1 MKKLFLLLMLAGFFA
16 TACSDNYIDEL
27 SNGNHT
33 CASNEIIYTT
43 KYGYPIELKVTG
55 GFGGYIMEHTY
66 EDGYGRI
73 IFDNDVVSIPYEAF
87 AGCVSL
93 TALLLPNSLSSIDS
107 YAFSGCENLVSITIP
122 DSVTSIGYSAFDD
135 CSSLTSITIGDSVTS
150 IGECAFWGCSSLT
163 SVTIPDSVTSIGD
176 RAFSDCTSLTSVTI
190 SNGVTSIG
198 GYAFLYCT
206 SLKEVYCKP
215 TTPPTGGFLMFSYW
229 VEVEYGYEPLVIGCK
244 IYVPTA
250 SVDAYKNAEYWSD
263 YKDYIVGYNF

>member
-93 TALLLPNSLSSIDS
+93 TALLLPNSLSRIDS
-107 YAFSGCENLVSITIP
+107 YAFSGCDNLVSITIP
-122 DSVTSIGYSAFDD
+122 DSVTSIGYSAFD
-135 CSSLTSITIGDSVTS
+135 
-150 IGECAFWGCSSLT
+150 GCSSLT

-176 RAFSDCTSLTSVTI
+176 WAFYGCSSLTSVTIPDSVTSIGDDAFGHCTSLTSVTI
-190 SNGVTSIG
+190 GNGVTSIG
-198 GYAFLYCT
+198 GYAFSDCSSLT
-206 SLKEVYCKP
+206 SVYCKA

-229 VEVEYGYEPLVIGCK
+229 VENEYEYEPLVIGCK

-250 SVDAYKNAEYWSD
+250 SVDAYKSAEYWSD
-263 YKDYIVGYNF
+263 YKNYIVGYDF